1 MTTPAIS
8 QRQAIAAQSYARQW
22 RAVNESE
29 RSPLRRLHAQDDL
42 RAARAVLTDQE
53 VAILDLC
60 AGRGRRIGEVAQA
73 AGRPVAVMAELFLTA
88 STKLADHY
96 EARPGDVG

>member
-1 MTTPAIS
+1 MTVRTIN
-8 QRQAIAAQSYARQW
+8 QRQAVAAQAYARDW
-22 RAVNESE
+22 RAVNQSE
-29 RSPLRRLHAQDDL
+29 LGPMRRLEAQDSL

-60 AGRGRRIGEVAQA
+60 AGRGRKIAEVAAA
-73 AGRPVAVMAELFLTA
+73 AGRPVQVMAELFLTA

-96 EARPGDVG
+96 EARPGES